1 MVDKGLTWV
10 WPGYWAE
17 LSQQNN
23 FCATSL
29 CTITYNCRKGILYTL
44 HFTLNRSNALYTL
57 HFTVAMHN
65 AYPSVA
71 AERGCLG
78 VGEPPVFTCST
89 VHSQESGETFE
100 LVWHVYTLALVS
112 SRLALEV
119 LFCQQCLKVAIQGQ
133 LERVGNGNVVCLL
146 CRVFVSSPFKW

>member
-65 AYPSVA
+65 AYGTSLSCSR
-71 AERGCLG
+71 ERLPGGRRAPG
-78 VGEPPVFTCST
+78 VYLLNCSFAREWGNVWVGVTRLHSGIGFIEACFGGPLLPAVSQSCHSRT
-89 VHSQESGETFE
+89 VREGGKWECSLF
-100 LVWHVYTLALVS
+100 VVS
-112 SRLALEV
+112 SFGE
-119 LFCQQCLKVAIQGQ
+119 QSI
-133 LERVGNGNVVCLL
+133 
-146 CRVFVSSPFKW
+146 